1 MSDDGTASSPFR
13 RSPAEVALT
22 AVLAFAAIGVPLLVS
37 QTGRDVFRIPKESL
51 FEAAAFFSAALL
63 GIIALYGGA
72 ESFRRLWRERR
83 AAMFVTIAAVVWTAI
98 ATAASTNR
106 ELSALSLLWV
116 TSCAVVFIATLVASE
131 RHARV
136 LALVPIA
143 PAIVNAIIAIL
154 QRSNIWNPLQ
164 FEANISL
171 HFRTAGLIGTPNE
184 LGVYLLVPAIIAGAM
199 TATNV
204 GRTRT
209 AWMAALVVLL
219 AGIVASE
226 SLSAIVAIAAAGT
239 TLLLLSVRRVKR
251 TFAIIA
257 LVALVV
263 GVAYAPFRARAAQMV
278 RDARAGRYTEVT
290 SYRLPAQL
298 VAARM
303 FAAHPLTG
311 VGPGCFGFWYM
322 PYKAQLNLDYPE
334 FFALSENFGEA
345 HNDHLQTL
353 AVSGL
358 PGYAIFIAALVI
370 LGRESLRQRREG
382 RRSLTAAGALPLVVG
397 IAVVAIAQFPLSL
410 AAVMVVTLNYAAL
423 MIQGAEP

>member
-1 MSDDGTASSPFR
+1 MSDDGAASSPSR
-13 RSPAEVALT
+13 RFSAEVALT

-51 FEAAAFFSAALL
+51 FEAAAFFGAALL
-63 GIIALYGGA
+63 GIVALYRGG
-72 ESFRRLWRERR
+72 EPFRRLWRERR
-83 AAMFVTIAAVVWTAI
+83 AALLVTIAAVVWTAI

-116 TSCAVVFIATLVASE
+116 TSCAIVFLATLVASE
-131 RHARV
+131 RYERV

-143 PAIVNAIIAIL
+143 PAIVNAIIAML
-154 QRSNIWNPLQ
+154 QRSGTWNPLQ
-164 FEANISL
+164 FDANISL

-184 LGVYLLVPAIIAGAM
+184 LGVYLLVPAIIAAAMATTNGGRVRGA
-199 TATNV
+199 
-204 GRTRT
+204 
-209 AWMAALVVLL
+209 WLAALIVLL

-226 SLSAIVAIAAAGT
+226 SLSALVAIAAAGT
-239 TLLLLSVRRVKR
+239 TLLLLSVKR
-251 TFAIIA
+251 AKRAFAILA
-257 LVALVV
+257 VAALVV
-263 GVAYAPFRARAAQMV
+263 GVAYSPFRARAAQML
-278 RDARAGRYTEVT
+278 RDARAGRYVEVT

-303 FAAHPLTG
+303 FATHPLTG

-322 PYKAQLNLDYPE
+322 PYKAQMNLDYPE

-358 PGYAIFIAALVI
+358 PGYAIFIAAMFI
-370 LGRESLRQRREG
+370 LGRESLRQRRAG
-382 RRSLTAAGALPLVVG
+382 NRSLAASGALPLVVG
-397 IAVVAIAQFPLSL
+397 FAVVAIAQFPLSL
-410 AAVMVVTLNYAAL
+410 AAVMGVTLNYAAL
-423 MIQGAEP
+423 MISGADS